1 MIRPAIQQLPVG
13 IEPGIDAAIARELA
27 LPIME
32 RQVPA
37 GVLVKTMMATPAAPQ
52 SPRQAR
58 LSICA
63 ECPNIRKAENAL
75 FDRCGV
81 CGCILRALTFI
92 PGRCS
97 IQKW

>member
-1 MIRPAIQQLPVG
+1 MNRPPIQQLPAG
-13 IEPGIDAAIARELA
+13 IDPAIDAAIARELA

-37 GVLVKTMMATPAAPQ
+37 NVLVSTMMATPAAPQ
-52 SPRQAR
+52 SPRHRR

-63 ECPNIRKAENAL
+63 ECPNIRKAENSV

-81 CGCILRALTFI
+81 CGCILRALTYI
-92 PGRCS
+92 PGRCP

>member
-1 MIRPAIQQLPVG
+1 MIRPPIQL
-13 IEPGIDAAIARELA
+13 
-27 LPIME
+27 
-32 RQVPA
+32 VPA
-37 GVLVKTMMATPAAPQ
+37 GFDDAVALAARLSTYQIPPVTFAKEPAEQEAP
-52 SPRQAR
+52 SGSKRQAR

-92 PGRCS
+92 PGRCP